1 MPPVHELS
9 IAEAL
14 AAQVLS
20 HAPAGARV
28 REVEIRI
35 GAMRGLEP
43 DSLGMCWEAVTF
55 GTPMAGSSLKMD
67 LLPWSIRCSVCGRE
81 WTSPVPFVSCACG
94 NPTPAPLGTDELDL
108 IAITVDQDDT

>member
-1 MPPVHELS
+1 MASVHEFS

-35 GAMRGLEP
+35 GALRGLEP
-43 DSLGMCWEAVTF
+43 DALRMCWDSVTF
-55 GTPMAGSSLKMD
+55 GTPLAGTGLTVD
-67 LLPWSIRCSVCGRE
+67 LRPWSIECSSCGRA
-81 WTSPVPFVSCACG
+81 WTSSVPFVSCECG
-94 NPTPAPLGTDELDL
+94 NRTPTPLGSDELDL
-108 IAITVDQDDT
+108 VAISVDEEET